1 MLRAAQAI
9 TGREKQGQSL
19 PAASDA
25 EGTTLVAIKACERH
39 YGAGRNLT
47 KAKKTQ
53 P

>member
-25 EGTTLVAIKACERH
+25 EGTTLVASFLPPKQRCTRVAASAQRV
-39 YGAGRNLT
+39 T
-47 KAKKTQ
+47 
-53 P
+53 